1 MSNISFNKEA
11 ENEEMIKLYAF
22 FNKNKNKILFAV
34 IAIAAIIL
42 GFNWYSQDQMKTRQK
57 VADKLFIMQQDFNN
71 GAYEKVISQGEEIG
85 RKFSGFEQAGDMQIL
100 FAKALLKSGN
110 KDKAETVL
118 VKVISDNGNN
128 GLIVY
133 SGNYMLAGIY
143 MDKYSVAKDQS
154 FALKAAGFYEK
165 AGKSCD
171 NVFQDD
177 SIYRAAESYLKAGE
191 SEKAKLVLKPLYEKV
206 EEIQYTMRDKVKK
219 LYKKM

>member
-1 MSNISFNKEA
+1 MGNISFNKEA

-22 FNKNKNKILFAV
+22 FNRNKNKILFIV

-42 GFNWYSQDQMKTRQK
+42 GINWYNQDQIKTRQK
-57 VADKLFIMQQDFNN
+57 IADKLFIMQQDFNN

-85 RKFSGFEQAGDMQIL
+85 DKFSGFEQAGDMQIL
-100 FAKALLKSGN
+100 FAKALLESGN
-110 KDKAETVL
+110 KEKAEEVL
-118 VKVISDNGNN
+118 VKVISNNSDN

-154 FALKAAGFYEK
+154 LALKAAEFYEK
-165 AGKSCD
+165 AAESCD

-177 SIYRAAESYLKAGE
+177 SIYRAAESYLKGGE
-191 SEKAKLVLKPLYEKV
+191 SGKAKLVLEPLYKKV
-206 EEIQYTMRDKVKK
+206 EKIQYTMRDKVKK